1 MNIGQEDIGNDFGF
15 LQLLRQPIGNA
26 VFQHRIVVNTALIC
40 RNVDRYQN
48 SPAFSNIVSK

>member
-15 LQLLRQPIGNA
+15 LQLPIGNA

-48 SPAFSNIVSK
+48 SPAFSNCQ